1 MMKYLVTGAAGFIG
15 GHIAHTLAA
24 SGHEVTGVDIKPFAT
39 THPFQSVTMSI
50 EDKNSLTPHVTDC
63 DGIFHM
69 AAIASVPKTF
79 EDPEGSYAV
88 NVTGTRNVF
97 QAALDAGNI
106 PVVYAS
112 SAAIYGDNDA
122 LPLKEIEAPKPM
134 SPYAEHKLQNE
145 KDAKEFG
152 KRGLPSFGLRFFN
165 IYGPGQDPS
174 SPYSGVIS
182 IFHDR
187 LESGEPITIYGDG
200 KQTRDFVFV
209 GDTVQGCITAME
221 HSSADA
227 PIANICRGETIQIK
241 ELLDIL
247 ARAMDKSPDLSFADG
262 RSGDIRYS
270 KGDPSYLKELT
281 GFIPHTDMKD
291 GLKKLIE
298 VPL

>member
-15 GHIAHTLAA
+15 GHIARTLAA
-24 SGHEVTGVDIKPFAT
+24 SGHDVIGMDIKPFAQNC
-39 THPFQSVTMSI
+39 PFETLNSSI
-50 EDKNSLTPHVTDC
+50 EDISSFSHSLNGC
-63 DGIFHM
+63 DGIYHM

-79 EDPEGSYAV
+79 EDPGGSYAI
-88 NVTGTRNVF
+88 NVTGTRNIF
-97 QAALDAGNI
+97 RAALNAGNI
-106 PVVYAS
+106 PVIYAS
-112 SAAIYGDNDA
+112 SAAVYGDNDA
-122 LPLKEIEAPKPM
+122 LPLKETEAPKPM

-187 LESGEPITIYGDG
+187 LENDEPITIYGDG
-200 KQTRDFVFV
+200 KQTRDFVYV
-209 GDTVQGCITAME
+209 GDTVQGCITAMQ
-221 HSSADA
+221 HSSTKA
-227 PIANICRGETIQIK
+227 PIANICRGDTIEIK
-241 ELLDIL
+241 ELLGIL
-247 ARAMDKSPDLSFADG
+247 AHIMGRTPDLSFTKG